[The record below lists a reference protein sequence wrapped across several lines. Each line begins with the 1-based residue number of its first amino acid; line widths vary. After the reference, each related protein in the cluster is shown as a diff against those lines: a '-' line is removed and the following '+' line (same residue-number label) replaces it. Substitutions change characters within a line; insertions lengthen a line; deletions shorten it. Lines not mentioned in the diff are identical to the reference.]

1 MTARRAGQGRAGQGK
16 QEHKKQSG
24 ICNRVLQKK
33 VQYWG
38 DGIICEV
45 FSATGKVKIQCTI

>member
-1 MTARRAGQGRAGQGK
+1 MTAQRAGQGK

>member
-1 MTARRAGQGRAGQGK
+1 MQQGA
-16 QEHKKQSG
+16 S
-24 ICNRVLQKK
+24 KK

-45 FSATGKVKIQCTI
+45 FSATGKVKIQCTS